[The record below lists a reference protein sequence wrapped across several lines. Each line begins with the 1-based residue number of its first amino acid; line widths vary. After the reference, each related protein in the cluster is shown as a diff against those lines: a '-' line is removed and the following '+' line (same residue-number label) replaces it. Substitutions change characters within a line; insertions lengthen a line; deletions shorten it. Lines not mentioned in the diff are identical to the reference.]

1 MPLELTNL
9 RNSIQSLTDLLAV
22 AENDA
27 RMGQFT
33 DVERNGIRAGVIQNF
48 EVTYEISWKLM
59 ARWLNTYVASGVADG
74 VTRRQLFRL
83 AAENRLIHDV
93 DEWMQHHEARN
104 TTSHIYDEEQAARVY
119 QATREFVHDA
129 RYLLEALEAR
139 ND

>member
-22 AENDA
+22 AENDT

-104 TTSHIYDEEQAARVY
+104 TTSHIYNEEQAARVY
-119 QATREFVHDA
+119 EATREFVHDA

>member
-22 AENDA
+22 AENDT

-48 EVTYEISWKLM
+48 EVTYEVSWKLM

-93 DEWMQHHEARN
+93 DEWMQHQEARN
-104 TTSHIYDEEQAARVY
+104 TTSHIYNEEQAARVY

-129 RYLLEALEAR
+129 RYLIEALEAR